1 MVVVATQ
8 RSLDQTSV
16 FGTDGLI
23 HKMEHG
29 ENDKEIHM
37 YIYLLI

>member
-1 MVVVATQ
+1 MVMVAMV
-8 RSLDQTSV
+8 SGSDV

-23 HKMEHG
+23 IIIHTMEHG
-29 ENDKEIHM
+29 ENHKEIHM